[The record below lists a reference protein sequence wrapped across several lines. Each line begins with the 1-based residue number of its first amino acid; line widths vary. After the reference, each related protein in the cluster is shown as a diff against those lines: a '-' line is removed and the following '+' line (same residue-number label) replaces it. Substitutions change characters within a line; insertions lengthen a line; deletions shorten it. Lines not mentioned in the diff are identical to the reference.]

1 VQSVQKRLEAGVE
14 TILSVGLT
22 RPWQKRG
29 DDAERHW
36 LQLNN
41 IHLEDNPLWRLG
53 D

>member
-1 VQSVQKRLEAGVE
+1 ME

-41 IHLEDNPLWRLG
+41 IHLRDDPLWQLR